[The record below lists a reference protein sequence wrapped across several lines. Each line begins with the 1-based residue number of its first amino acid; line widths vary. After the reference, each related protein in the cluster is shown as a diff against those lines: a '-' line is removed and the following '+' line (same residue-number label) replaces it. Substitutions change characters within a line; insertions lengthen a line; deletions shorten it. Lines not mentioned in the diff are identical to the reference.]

1 MIIVNTSNEELLKS
15 VKDDMDRLQKE
26 AEGALEENK
35 DEAEDIAE
43 DHGEDTKTVKEVIT
57 DKTDRKQLKS
67 MHLSESLFE
76 DLDDSVYFDV
86 INICDA
92 FKDGDISI
100 DELIDELTYINERV
114 SSEKVDSTIP
124 GFEDTKNMLDK
135 LTIYGESLNESTSTA
150 NIWLV
155 QRAFN
160 RAKDLG
166 LEKEAM
172 DILQDRGIKVEKEGT
187 CVELPNSACTG
198 AYIDLK
204 NLINGLNESLTEDLS
219 PKGKKLVAELKQELG
234 PELQRKVVALMK
246 DLQSSITTTANKAVS
261 KVKEESGEKQ
271 TNESLN
277 ESMWSVYYVD
287 DDPQEGT
294 LFAEEEDARKFQLE
308 MGDDWEVTQ
317 LPNTPWDDLADTDL
331 L

>member
-26 AEGALEENK
+26 AEDALEENK

-43 DHGEDTKTVKEVIT
+43 DHGEDTKTVKEVVT

-92 FKDGDISI
+92 FY
-100 DELIDELTYINERV
+100 E
-114 SSEKVDSTIP
+114 
-124 GFEDTKNMLDK
+124 
-135 LTIYGESLNESTSTA
+135 
-150 NIWLV
+150 
-155 QRAFN
+155 
-160 RAKDLG
+160 
-166 LEKEAM
+166 
-172 DILQDRGIKVEKEGT
+172 
-187 CVELPNSACTG
+187 
-198 AYIDLK
+198 
-204 NLINGLNESLTEDLS
+204 ESLTEDLS

-261 KVKEESGEKQ
+261 KVKEESGKKQ

-308 MGDDWEVTQ
+308 MGDDWEVMQ

>member
-1 MIIVNTSNEELLKS
+1 MMIVKTSNEELLKS

-26 AEGALEENK
+26 AEDALEENK
-35 DEAEDIAE
+35 DEAEDIAD

-86 INICDA
+86 INVCDA

-114 SSEKVDSTIP
+114 SSEKPGDTIP
-124 GFEDTKNMLDK
+124 GFEDTNSMLDK
-135 LTIYGESLNESTSTA
+135 LTIYG
-150 NIWLV
+150 
-155 QRAFN
+155 
-160 RAKDLG
+160 
-166 LEKEAM
+166 
-172 DILQDRGIKVEKEGT
+172 
-187 CVELPNSACTG
+187 
-198 AYIDLK
+198 
-204 NLINGLNESLTEDLS
+204 ESLTEDLS

-246 DLQSSITTTANKAVS
+246 DLQSSITTTANKTVS

-317 LPNTPWDDLADTDL
+317 LPNTPWDDLADADL

>member
-26 AEGALEENK
+26 AEDALDENK

-43 DHGEDTKTVKEVIT
+43 DHGEDTKTVKEVVT

-76 DLDDSVYFDV
+76 DLEEDDYFDFEQDV
-86 INICDA
+86 YDA
-92 FKDGDISI
+92 IKRECLKSYNRYLSLNQIKTAVLSFLDRIED
-100 DELIDELTYINERV
+100 DEEFTAFFDNAAE
-114 SSEKVDSTIP
+114 DSADIP
-124 GFEDTKNMLDK
+124 GFEDTQDMLDK
-135 LTIYGESLNESTSTA
+135 LTIYGESLTE
-150 NIWLV
+150 
-155 QRAFN
+155 
-160 RAKDLG
+160 
-166 LEKEAM
+166 
-172 DILQDRGIKVEKEGT
+172 
-187 CVELPNSACTG
+187 ELSSN
-198 AYIDLK
+198 
-204 NLINGLNESLTEDLS
+204 
-219 PKGKKLVAELKQELG
+219 GKKIVAELKQELG
-234 PELQRKVVALMK
+234 PELQKKVVALMK
-246 DLQSSITTTANKAVS
+246 DLQSSITKTANKAVDTA
-261 KVKEESGEKQ
+261 KDEKQ

-294 LFAEEEDARKFQLE
+294 LFAEEEDARKFQAE
-308 MGDDWEVTQ
+308 MGDEWEVAQ